1 MIGKQTEKHFVFTVS
16 RLSRNEVDSIE
27 GFQTRRRRKRS
38 EAGMRLITT
47 SPRNTEEVGTPP
59 VVSEF
64 AAPNYF
70 RVSLQSALGARA
82 PKTQTAFGGIVTP
95 AN

>member
-1 MIGKQTEKHFVFTVS
+1 MIGKQTEKHFVFTVADQLDRQAPAGRVKPKRS
-16 RLSRNEVDSIE
+16 GLE

-47 SPRNTEEVGTPP
+47 SPRNTEEFGTPP

-70 RVSLQSALGARA
+70 RV
-82 PKTQTAFGGIVTP
+82 
-95 AN
+95 